1 MKTGQREMI
10 PTLSLNLHFCFLLD
24 CFKPVH

>member
-10 PTLSLNLHFCFLLD
+10 PTLSLNLHFRFLLD
-24 CFKPVH
+24 CFELAY